1 MLLYNLQLQSYTRD
15 IKKGY
20 IKAERIYGYFSIH
33 DSTHDYKSDFV
44 LTETGRLHVTS
55 LDIQGNHLDSLFI
68 KYINDNYGI
77 QFKFSDRET
86 SSPSN
91 YKTYITKQENFDKLK
106 TCFLIQGIISDR
118 R

>member
-20 IKAERIYGYFSIH
+20 RKAERIFGYFSIN
-33 DSTHDYKSDFV
+33 DSTRDYKSNFAF
-44 LTETGRLHVTS
+44 TETGRLFVDS
-55 LDIQGNHLDSLFI
+55 LDRDGNHLDLPLI
-68 KYINDNYGI
+68 KYIQDNYGI

-86 SSPSN
+86 PSPSN